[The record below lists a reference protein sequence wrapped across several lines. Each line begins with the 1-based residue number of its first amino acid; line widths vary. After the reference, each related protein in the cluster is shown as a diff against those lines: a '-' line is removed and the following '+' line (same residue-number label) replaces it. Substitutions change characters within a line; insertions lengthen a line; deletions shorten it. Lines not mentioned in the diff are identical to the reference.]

1 MEWWQITLT
10 GCAGLITILT
20 LWEKIESRV
29 RAEKQPN
36 NDLKIRMDDL
46 EKEVRHHDLEYRTI
60 LSGYAD
66 KLQRDYDSINA
77 IRKTLNLMLEA
88 QWVLVDHAKNGNNVK
103 ELDDVSEK
111 LKEFVFDKQGIC
123 QTVKAQVF
131 GTYICRFESCIPC
144 ANKVDFEHFKVDF

>member
-1 MEWWQITLT
+1 MEWWQTTLT
-10 GCAGLITILT
+10 VFAGIITCLT
-20 LWEKIESRV
+20 LWDKIESRV
-29 RAEKQPN
+29 KAEKQPT
-36 NDLKIRMDDL
+36 NDLENRVKAL
-46 EKEVRHHDLEYRTI
+46 EGKDLEYKSI

-111 LKEFVFDKQGIC
+111 LKGFVFDK
-123 QTVKAQVF
+123 
-131 GTYICRFESCIPC
+131 
-144 ANKVDFEHFKVDF
+144 